1 MVMVLTSTVYV
12 CRPLLHQTKPMYIV
26 MTISSSNVGNIDV
39 DDEVSTVLRHFRPRP
54 EFISST
60 AGKDHEWFKS
70 GSSTSRHKQQK
81 KYKKKRYDRG
91 FTSVQYIAPST
102 TNLVGGKIR
111 LTYLHNIIHNFL
123 QNSNNNERGRSI
135 SIFLTFEIAVD
146 TKTVTCVC
154 CSAPNDNMSAE
165 LKVQMD
171 TMCNELST
179 TKEGTTTDPSL
190 FLVASRLLQLLNNEF
205 PTTPLS
211 NITIDKGEETFDTL
225 VSRFVAKDNNTNKL
239 KSKSTNAMYNM
250 LDVQTLLLRCAAAGK
265 NRSKVCA
272 PVPVEFTSS
281 VASGG
286 SSDGDALSHR
296 VFAASNQLYMH
307 GFRAGLPQ
315 QQPMQ
320 QNENDTSDAGILL
333 SFLLSLPWTGGS
345 RLIQNVSSSSVNVA
359 NATTDKEQV
368 NGNNNSKAK
377 SSKSKVGRICI
388 DIGTALGNPTPSF
401 TEHASKYGTVQ
412 AFHGTKIES
421 AWSIINHGLVNLS
434 YHGSLTANGA
444 MMGEGVYLS
453 SSRQVAEYFAQS
465 AAQQP
470 GPALASAFQHESIL
484 HLLCVANLDI
494 SDLEPLECYDIICLP
509 VFEATIIQPSS
520 KSKNDTSGGV
530 SDNGNRYTKQ
540 EGKYFV
546 CTDSEFIRITKLH
559 LTIELTKKTS
569 IWQLVP
575 RIPISMVVVLVAVF
589 WMIR

>member
-1 MVMVLTSTVYV
+1 
-12 CRPLLHQTKPMYIV
+12 
-26 MTISSSNVGNIDV
+26 MTISSSKVGNDDV
-39 DDEVSTVLRHFRPRP
+39 DDEVTTVLRHFRPRP
-54 EFISST
+54 EFVSST

-70 GSSTSRHKQQK
+70 GSSTPRHKQQK
-81 KYKKKRYDRG
+81 KYKKKRYYDRG

-102 TNLVGGKIR
+102 TTKTSNDDINIVGGKIR
-111 LTYLHNIIHNFL
+111 LAYLHNFL
-123 QNSNNNERGRSI
+123 QNNSESDGRGRSI

-146 TKTVTCVC
+146 TKIVTCVC
-154 CSAPNDNMSAE
+154 CSAPNDKMSAE
-165 LKVQMD
+165 LKVQID
-171 TMCNELST
+171 TMCNALST
-179 TKEGTTTDPSL
+179 TTKGCTTTTTDRSL
-190 FLVASRLLQLLNNEF
+190 FLVASQLLQLLNNEF
-205 PTTPLS
+205 QTTTLS
-211 NITIDKGEETFDTL
+211 NNTINEGEEEAFDAL
-225 VSRFVAKDNNTNKL
+225 VSRFTNSNA
-239 KSKSTNAMYNM
+239 KSKSINAIYHM
-250 LDVQTLLLRCAAAGK
+250 LDVQSLLLRCAAAGR

-281 VASGG
+281 VATCG

-307 GFRAGLPQ
+307 GFRDGLPQ
-315 QQPMQ
+315 QQQ
-320 QNENDTSDAGILL
+320 QQTMLQNDTSDTGTLL

-345 RLIQNVSSSSVNVA
+345 RLIQNVSAPSVNNIV
-359 NATTDKEQV
+359 NATTGKKQV

-377 SSKSKVGRICI
+377 SKSKVGRICI

-401 TEHASKYGTVQ
+401 TDHSSKYGTVQ

-434 YHGSLTANGA
+434 HHDSLAANGA

-470 GPALASAFQHESIL
+470 GPALSSAFQHESIL
-484 HLLCVANLDI
+484 HLLCVANVDI

-520 KSKNDTSGGV
+520 KSKNDTSGGGI
-530 SDNGNRYTKQ
+530 SDSINRYTKQ
-540 EGKYFV
+540 EGKYYV
-546 CTDSEFIRITKLH
+546 CTDGEFIRITKLH

-569 IWQLVP
+569 MWQLMP
-575 RIPISMVVVLVAVF
+575 RIPISMVVILMAIL
-589 WMIR
+589 WMMR